1 MEVTVYS
8 TPFCPY
14 CVMVKNFLKQN
25 GVDFEEIDVTEDAA
39 KAAEMVRKSGQ
50 SGVPVTEIDG
60 QIVVGYDLKKLRA
73 LLKL

>member
-1 MEVTVYS
+1 
-8 TPFCPY
+8 
-14 CVMVKNFLKQN
+14 MVKNFLKQN

>member
-50 SGVPVTEIDG
+50 SGVPVMEIDG

>member
-25 GVDFEEIDVTEDAA
+25 GVEFKEIDVSEDAA